1 LKLPTSTLI
10 NSSREAQREIDL
22 FEAID
27 LSLGLSAT
35 VDKSTRGK
43 LLRDQ
48 SLFGASQLLLIRVL
62 VGSFKEIN
70 LSLGLSAT
78 ADKSTRG
85 KREIDLL
92 EASHEYYY
100 QQ

>member
-1 LKLPTSTLI
+1 MGSF
-10 NSSREAQREIDL
+10 REINLSLGLSATVDKSTRGKL
-22 FEAID
+22 QTKRSITLWASQLLLIRVLVGSFREIN

-62 VGSFKEIN
+62 V
-70 LSLGLSAT
+70 
-78 ADKSTRG
+78 
-85 KREIDLL
+85 
-92 EASHEYYY
+92 
-100 QQ
+100 

>member
-1 LKLPTSTLI
+1 MGSL
-10 NSSREAQREIDL
+10 REIN
-22 FEAID
+22 

-85 KREIDLL
+85 KLL
-92 EASHEYYY
+92 RDQSLFGSLSYF
-100 QQ
+100 